1 MSKKTA
7 RSRRTGETWFR
18 LVVAK
23 VSNGWMLVSL
33 ILSLVPPLSCLI
45 KPLKEILLKT
55 VFS

>member
-7 RSRRTGETWFR
+7 RSRRTGETWLR